1 MFKPFANVFVLII
14 LLASFSILVIRR
26 WRINIITLAVQY
38 LAVFLLITMS
48 WPASLAVIKLI
59 VGWMLC
65 AVLGITCLS
74 LKNMDDDSDREL
86 IASYFFRGIAGLLI
100 TVVVISLV
108 PSTQAIL
115 PESVSVQ
122 IIRGSLVL
130 ISMGLLQLGMT
141 TKPLY
146 VIIGLLTFISG
157 FELLY
162 SALEVSTLLEGLLAG
177 INLGL
182 ALVGAYFLVM
192 QEQAESA

>member
-74 LKNMDDDSDREL
+74 LKNMDNDSDREL
-86 IASYFFRGIAGLLI
+86 FASYFFRGIAGLLI